1 MSFAERVDGPRP
13 RVVFFPN
20 ADIPSTETPA
30 MAERPKQA
38 EIYQHLASV
47 GGALANPHRLKML
60 SLLAQG
66 EKSIDELAQLTGQSL
81 AAASAN
87 AKVLRNSHLV
97 STDKRGRSVFCR
109 LADER
114 VSELWLRFRDVG
126 ESVVPEIREI
136 MRDEFDADP
145 ALSPLSAQELRDKL
159 NKGRVTLI
167 DLRPASEY
175 AQGHLPKARSVPFDA
190 LAESAGDLPKSSSM
204 LVYCRGPFCAA
215 AFAGNQW
222 LRQHRFKSQRL
233 RFSVPEWKAAGL
245 PVEVN

>member
-1 MSFAERVDGPRP
+1 
-13 RVVFFPN
+13 
-20 ADIPSTETPA
+20 

-38 EIYQHLASV
+38 EIYQHLALV
-47 GGALANPHRLKML
+47 GGALSNPHRLKML

-66 EKSIDELAQLTGQSL
+66 EKPIDELAQLTRQSL

-87 AKVLRNSHLV
+87 VKVLRNSHLIC
-97 STDKRGRSVFCR
+97 TDKRGRSVFCR

-126 ESVVPEIREI
+126 ETVVPEIREI
-136 MRDEFDADP
+136 MREEFDSDND
-145 ALSPLSAQELRDKL
+145 LSPLSAEELDEKL
-159 NKGRVTLI
+159 NKGRVTLV

-190 LAESAGDLPKSSSM
+190 LTERADELPKSPPM

-233 RFSVPEWKAAGL
+233 RFSVPEWKAAGM